1 MRKNVRQT
9 SILQHSSFRQN
20 GQTNG
25 NGKKNN
31 DNTNCIFAKDF
42 IIIHDISLQQ
52 SKPQNK

>member
-9 SILQHSSFRQN
+9 SILQHSSSRLN

-42 IIIHDISLQQ
+42 IIIQ
-52 SKPQNK
+52 